1 MAINNQIQY
10 YPKIF
15 VPQLV
20 PIPQTLLFDADR
32 CALSEYMPIIL
43 INP

>member
-1 MAINNQIQY
+1 MAINKKKQY

-20 PIPQTLLFDADR
+20 PIPQILSFDADR
-32 CALSEYMPIIL
+32 CALSEYISNIL
-43 INP
+43 ISA